1 MLSLRVFTAGN
12 HLWTPLLA
20 GVIAMHATAAL
31 SHIRHGKGA
40 GQPTSQST
48 PQSKNNR
55 VEHAPANTGQQVQN
69 RDNAKPSESG
79 MPDREPADGK
89 SLEVKSRDFKGQDV
103 RTLVNHTA
111 PVNSETDRRDS
122 RNTNPIDT
130 RITVQSPLFS
140 PRLDRREPPKTPAKV
155 GIGIK
160 LKATLVHRDHEPS
173 ASQHEVRNA
182 VGIAVI
188 VPDHPDRGREPL
200 TAGQHPNSI
209 GPLTTGQAER
219 SAALEKSE
227 KLTEPE
233 IVRPGVATG
242 KPFGPAVLNRS
253 AVDGTMVVRPRFA
266 TSAISGTPRSPTG
279 RHDLARR
286 RRRVYQCR
294 APRCWARSA

>member
-160 LKATLVHRDHEPS
+160 LKE
-173 ASQHEVRNA
+173 
-182 VGIAVI
+182 
-188 VPDHPDRGREPL
+188 
-200 TAGQHPNSI
+200 
-209 GPLTTGQAER
+209 
-219 SAALEKSE
+219 
-227 KLTEPE
+227 LTEPE

-279 RHDLARR
+279 AISGTTTRPKH
-286 RRRVYQCR
+286 
-294 APRCWARSA
+294 